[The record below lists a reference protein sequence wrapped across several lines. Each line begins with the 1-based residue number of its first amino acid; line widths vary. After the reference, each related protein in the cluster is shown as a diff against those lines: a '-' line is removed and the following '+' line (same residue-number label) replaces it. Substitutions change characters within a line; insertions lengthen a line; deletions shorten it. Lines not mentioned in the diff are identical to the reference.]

1 MHSVAQQSGK
11 RKTVSLN
18 GTWSIAEGSMKV
30 VPTSFTHSVP
40 VPGLVTLASPSFAG
54 VGPKANYPP
63 TATNLERSRLIKDT
77 LREAFWYKRSFRLD
91 GEIPASAVLRVAK
104 AMFGTKV
111 SLNGVDLGE
120 HLPSFTPGYFNA
132 KGALKKGDNELLIRI
147 GADRGALPRSM
158 PDGFDY
164 EKDRYIPGIY
174 DKVELIL
181 SGTPHIVSVQVAPDI
196 RTNKITVQVELAKCR
211 RCKKHGPEIS
221 GIGKQIQKARCHAYK
236 AGNSF
241 PR

>member
-40 VPGLVTLASPSFAG
+40 VPGLVTLASPSFAC

-111 SLNGVDLGE
+111 SLNGVDLG
-120 HLPSFTPGYFNA
+120 
-132 KGALKKGDNELLIRI
+132 
-147 GADRGALPRSM
+147 
-158 PDGFDY
+158 
-164 EKDRYIPGIY
+164 
-174 DKVELIL
+174 
-181 SGTPHIVSVQVAPDI
+181 
-196 RTNKITVQVELAKCR
+196 
-211 RCKKHGPEIS
+211 
-221 GIGKQIQKARCHAYK
+221 
-236 AGNSF
+236 
-241 PR
+241 